1 MKSRIVYTVIAT
13 LALTVLSTPAQAE
26 QSRADFIS
34 SYHAQWDTRWE
45 ALHQRILAS
54 QSKAA
59 LDPAVAKMYKT
70 TINEFL
76 GADATIKQN
85 LASSTYDLTGLIAYT
100 EEEYEEYTSY
110 IFNVEKAIKSYKSI
124 TCIKGSVKKTITNS
138 APKCPAGYKKK

>member
-1 MKSRIVYTVIAT
+1 MRSRIIGTLFATIALIT
-13 LALTVLSTPAQAE
+13 TTTPAHAE
-26 QSRADFIS
+26 QSRADFIAA
-34 SYHAQWDTRWE
+34 YHAQWDSRWE

-54 QSKAA
+54 QTKAS

-70 TINEFL
+70 TMNEFL

-85 LASSTYDLTGLIAYT
+85 LASSTYDLTGLITYT